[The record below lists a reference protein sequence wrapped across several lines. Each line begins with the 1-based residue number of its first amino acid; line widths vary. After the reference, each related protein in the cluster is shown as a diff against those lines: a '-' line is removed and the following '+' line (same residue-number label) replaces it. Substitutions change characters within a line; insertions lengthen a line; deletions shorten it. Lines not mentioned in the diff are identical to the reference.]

1 MGYRSDVGII
11 VAFETREDMEKVIA
25 TYKMNPDV
33 QRLDLFAEWSIY
45 HREKSP
51 PQDWGKNELCE
62 VFFLQY
68 KNTDIKWYDDYD
80 DVKAIRYLMELV
92 ESFGEEQDMTYAWK
106 ELNVG
111 EDGAIHE
118 GDNHS
123 PRGELVTDQAT
134 ELEEFCDDM
143 LMVTHPEIQFG
154 TEYSGN
160 MEIIREIP
168 NGEKEKVDG

>member
-11 VAFETREDMEKVIA
+11 VAFKTRLDMEKVIA
-25 TYKMNPDV
+25 IYKMDVDV

-45 HREKSP
+45 E
-51 PQDWGKNELCE
+51 GKE
-62 VFFLQY
+62 VCFLQY
-68 KNTDIKWYDDYD
+68 KNEHVKWYDDYE
-80 DVKAIRYLMELV
+80 DVVGIRNLPKLA
-92 ESFGEEQDMTYAWK
+92 ESFGETQNIPYAWK

-118 GDNHS
+118 NSGS
-123 PRGELVTDQAT
+123 SRPT

-143 LMVTHPEIQFG
+143 LMVTHPEIHFG
-154 TEYSGN
+154 TEHSVN
-160 MEIIREIP
+160 MDTIREIP

>member
-1 MGYRSDVGII
+1 MGYRSDVGIV
-11 VAFETREDMEKVIA
+11 VAFKTREDMEKVIA

-45 HREKSP
+45 EGR
-51 PQDWGKNELCE
+51 GIY
-62 VFFLQY
+62 FLQY
-68 KNTDIKWYDDYD
+68 KNEHVKWYDDYD
-80 DVKAIRYLMELV
+80 DVVAIRYITKLV
-92 ESFGEEQDMTYAWK
+92 ESFSEEQDMTYAWK

-118 GDNHS
+118 NDNHS

-143 LMVTHPEIQFG
+143 LMVTHPEIHFG
-154 TEYSGN
+154 TEHSVN
-160 MEIIREIP
+160 MDTIREIP

>member
-1 MGYRSDVGII
+1 MGYRSDVGIV
-11 VAFETREDMEKVIA
+11 VAFKTREDMEKVIA

-45 HREKSP
+45 E
-51 PQDWGKNELCE
+51 GKE
-62 VFFLQY
+62 VCFLQY
-68 KNTDIKWYDDYD
+68 KNTDVKWYDDHD
-80 DVKAIRYLMELV
+80 DVVAIRYLTKLV

-106 ELNVG
+106 EVNVG

-143 LMVTHPEIQFG
+143 LMVSHPEIQFG
-154 TEYSGN
+154 TEHSVSDT
-160 MEIIREIP
+160 IREIP
-168 NGEKEKVDG
+168 NGEKEVK

>member
-1 MGYRSDVGII
+1 MGYRSDVGIV
-11 VAFETREDMEKVIA
+11 VAFKTREDMEKVIA

-80 DVKAIRYLMELV
+80 DVIGIRHLTELANT
-92 ESFGEEQDMTYAWK
+92 FGEEQGMYHAWK
-106 ELNVG
+106 EVNVG
-111 EDGAIHE
+111 EDGAIHYEE
-118 GDNHS
+118 GSWEGGNS
-123 PRGELVTDQAT
+123 TFELSN
-134 ELEEFCDDM
+134 FCDSM
-143 LMVTHPEIQFG
+143 LEVSHPEIQFG

-168 NGEKEKVDG
+168 NGEKEEVNG

>member
-11 VAFETREDMEKVIA
+11 VAFKTREDMEKVIA

-45 HREKSP
+45 EGR
-51 PQDWGKNELCE
+51 GVC
-62 VFFLQY
+62 FLQY
-68 KNTDIKWYDDYD
+68 KNEHVKWYDDYE
-80 DVKAIRYLMELV
+80 DVVGIRYLTKLV

-134 ELEEFCDDM
+134 ELEEFCDNM
-143 LMVTHPEIQFG
+143 LMVTHPEINFG
-154 TEYSGN
+154 TEQPRGELVS
-160 MEIIREIP
+160 EITNQEK
-168 NGEKEKVDG
+168 GEE

>member
-1 MGYRSDVGII
+1 MGYRSDVGIV
-11 VAFETREDMEKVIA
+11 VAFKTREDMEKVIA

-68 KNTDIKWYDDYD
+68 KNTDIKWYDDHD
-80 DVKAIRYLMELV
+80 DVIGIRNLPKLA
-92 ESFGEEQDMTYAWK
+92 ESFGEAQDIPYAWK

-118 GDNHS
+118 NSGS
-123 PRGELVTDQAT
+123 SRPT
-134 ELEEFCDDM
+134 ELEEFCDAM
-143 LMVTHPEIQFG
+143 LDVTHPEIHFG
-154 TEYSGN
+154 TEADYVSDTIS
-160 MEIIREIP
+160 EITNQEK
-168 NGEKEKVDG
+168 GEE

>member
-1 MGYRSDVGII
+1 MGYRSDVGIV
-11 VAFETREDMEKVIA
+11 VAFKTREDMEKVIA

-45 HREKSP
+45 EGR
-51 PQDWGKNELCE
+51 GVC
-62 VFFLQY
+62 FLQY
-68 KNTDIKWYDDYD
+68 KNEHVKWYDDYE
-80 DVKAIRYLMELV
+80 DVVGIRYLTKLV

-118 GDNHS
+118 NDNHS

-143 LMVTHPEIQFG
+143 LMVTHPELQFG
-154 TEYSGN
+154 TEHSVN
-160 MEIIREIP
+160 MDTIREIP
-168 NGEKEKVDG
+168 NGEEEKVDV

>member
-11 VAFETREDMEKVIA
+11 VAFKTRLDMEKVIA
-25 TYKMNPDV
+25 IYKMDVDV

-45 HREKSP
+45 E
-51 PQDWGKNELCE
+51 GKE
-62 VFFLQY
+62 VCFLQY
-68 KNTDIKWYDDYD
+68 KNEHVKWYDDYE
-80 DVKAIRYLMELV
+80 DVVGIRNLPKLA
-92 ESFGEEQDMTYAWK
+92 ESFGETQNIPYAWK

-118 GDNHS
+118 NSGS
-123 PRGELVTDQAT
+123 SRPT

-143 LMVTHPEIQFG
+143 LIVTHPEIHFG
-154 TEYSGN
+154 TEHSVN
-160 MEIIREIP
+160 MDTIREIP

>member
-1 MGYRSDVGII
+1 MGYRSDVGIV
-11 VAFETREDMEKVIA
+11 VAFKTREDMEKVIA

-45 HREKSP
+45 EGR
-51 PQDWGKNELCE
+51 GVC
-62 VFFLQY
+62 FLQY
-68 KNTDIKWYDDYD
+68 KNEHVKWYDDYE
-80 DVKAIRYLMELV
+80 DVVGIRYLTKLV

-118 GDNHS
+118 NDNHS

-134 ELEEFCDDM
+134 ELEEFCDSM
-143 LMVTHPEIQFG
+143 LEVTHPEIQFG
-154 TEYSGN
+154 TEHSVN
-160 MEIIREIP
+160 MDTVSEITNQEK
-168 NGEKEKVDG
+168 GEE